1 MRASAWVSTR
11 SAHAGATSPSP
22 RPRRKSR
29 SPTSSRSATC
39 TPRPTTAGAPRR
51 ALPCARSPMLAGPPR
66 PRMRVELMVNGEMRT
81 VEVEPRMSLLDCLR
95 ERLLLTG
102 AHAGCEHGVCGACT
116 VLIDGAPARS
126 CLMFAVQ
133 ADGYAITTIEG
144 VTPGPGELSLIQ
156 DAFCE
161 THGMQCGYCTPAMIL
176 TAHALLADNPDPTRA
191 DIVDAISANICR
203 CTGYAQ
209 IVEAIALAAERMRG
223 LNQPARKP

>member
-1 MRASAWVSTR
+1 MT
-11 SAHAGATSPSP
+11 
-22 RPRRKSR
+22 
-29 SPTSSRSATC
+29 
-39 TPRPTTAGAPRR
+39 
-51 ALPCARSPMLAGPPR
+51 
-66 PRMRVELMVNGEMRT
+66 VELNVNGQAHTVAVEART
-81 VEVEPRMSLLDCLR
+81 SLLDCLR
-95 ERLLLTG
+95 DQLLLTG

-116 VLIDGAPARS
+116 VLIDGAPVRS

-144 VTPGPGELSLIQ
+144 LAPGPGELSPIQ

-176 TAHALLADNPDPTRA
+176 TAHALLADNPAPTRA

-209 IVEAIALAAERMRG
+209 IVEAIALAAERMRS
-223 LNQPARKP
+223 LNRPASSP